1 VWNHELG
8 DGESLAGVLTTAGHL
23 LFSSDNSDNLLAL
36 DPANGKTLWHLNAG
50 GRMAASPM
58 TYELDGRQ
66 FLILP
71 VQDILYAFA
80 LPAVKAEGNANTT
93 HNIR

>member
-1 VWNHELG
+1 L
-8 DGESLAGVLTTAGHL
+8 
-23 LFSSDNSDNLLAL
+23 
-36 DPANGKTLWHLNAG
+36 NGG

-66 FLILP
+66 FLIIP

-80 LPAVKAEGNANTT
+80 LPGFQKQEHGDTT
-93 HNIR
+93 HSIR